1 MNTQNEFVDIMMIE
15 GLMIESL
22 MIEGLM
28 VEWLMIE
35 DIEGLMVEWLM
46 IERLM
51 VEWLMIEWLMVGTA
65 PHRQNDGRKNPI
77 LHTVGAAQNVLE
89 ASLHFSLCEK
99 KGAH

>member
-22 MIEGLM
+22 M
-28 VEWLMIE
+28 
-35 DIEGLMVEWLM
+35 IEGLMVEWLM